1 MPPPVGSAALAIDA
15 APLVLQPRA
24 AGTRRFARDWLRW
37 RRLDLAADRAV
48 RSPRARVPMP
58 EPKSGAGRRK
68 PRRAGIAPTE
78 GPPETLS
85 IWPVPAP
92 SDARDQSCRSGPIRC
107 SDVPRWRSRRAFSG
121 SRGRSRRYGS
131 ANAPS
136 TRSTRCRARA
146 CSESQSV
153 NRFIRMTRLWLPLE
167 ALRDFLQLPAL
178 DRLAALDPL
187 VELVEGSKS

>member
-1 MPPPVGSAALAIDA
+1 MMNLGSAQAAAASGRSGRRKWAQRISGKSEPDPPRIPMPPPVGSAALAIDA

-85 IWPVPAP
+85 SWPVPAP
-92 SDARDQSCRSGPIRC
+92 SDRPRAVFP
-107 SDVPRWRSRRAFSG
+107 VPA
-121 SRGRSRRYGS
+121 
-131 ANAPS
+131 
-136 TRSTRCRARA
+136 
-146 CSESQSV
+146 EQ
-153 NRFIRMTRLWLPLE
+153 M
-167 ALRDFLQLPAL
+167 
-178 DRLAALDPL
+178 
-187 VELVEGSKS
+187 